1 MSKLTIV
8 GGGLAGC
15 SLGWYLKNKGY
26 DFKIID
32 PCEEVTSTL
41 IAAGI
46 INPITGPSL
55 TKSPRLEEL
64 WSIAK
69 DFYHSIEKETGTKM
83 FRLTQVVRLFDSD
96 RQIERW
102 HRRLLDSEYSALV
115 TEEPLGLSD
124 SFNSEY
130 GGFVTK
136 FGAHLDTRVFIQVLR
151 KLLEDHWVT
160 AHCEE
165 QPLEGT
171 TIYCEGVQGAR
182 NPFFEWVKFKPAKGE
197 ILTVKIPNLVED
209 RIIVRGNIWLLPL
222 GNSIYRAG
230 ATYDWNANDIEP
242 TQEARLM
249 IEERLQK
256 LINASYEVIDHVA
269 AVRPI
274 IDSRRTLIGLH
285 PGNDK
290 IGFFNGLGSK
300 GVLTAPLLAS
310 NLADHICD
318 SSPIDPEFD
327 VRGNI

>member
-1 MSKLTIV
+1 MSKFTIV
-8 GGGLAGC
+8 GGGRAGC

-32 PCEEVTSTL
+32 PSEEVTSTL

-55 TKSPRLEEL
+55 TKSSRLEEL

-69 DFYHSIEKETGTKM
+69 DFYHSIEKETGVKM

-96 RQIERW
+96 RQVERW
-102 HRRLLDSEYSALV
+102 HRRLLDPEYSALV

-136 FGAHLDTRVFIQVLR
+136 FGAHLDTRVFILVLR
-151 KLLEDHWVT
+151 KLLEDHWVNGR
-160 AHCEE
+160 CEE

-171 TIYCEGVQGAR
+171 TIYCEGVQGAK

-197 ILTVKIPNLVED
+197 ILTVKIPSLVED

-230 ATYDWNANDIEP
+230 ATYDWNANDNEP
-242 TQEARLM
+242 TQEARL
-249 IEERLQK
+249 IVEERLQK
-256 LINASYEVIDHVA
+256 LINASHEVIDHVA

-327 VRGNI
+327 LRGNI

>member
-1 MSKLTIV
+1 MV
-8 GGGLAGC
+8 
-15 SLGWYLKNKGY
+15 
-26 DFKIID
+26 D
-32 PCEEVTSTL
+32 
-41 IAAGI
+41 
-46 INPITGPSL
+46 
-55 TKSPRLEEL
+55 
-64 WSIAK
+64 AK

-102 HRRLLDSEYSALV
+102 HRRLLDPEYSALV
-115 TEEPLGLSD
+115 TDEPLGLSD
-124 SFNSEY
+124 CFNSEY

-165 QPLEGT
+165 QPSEGT
-171 TIYCEGVQGAR
+171 TIYCEGVQGAK

-197 ILTVKIPNLVED
+197 ILTVKIPSLVED

-256 LINASYEVIDHVA
+256 LINASYEVIDHDA

>member
-1 MSKLTIV
+1 M
-8 GGGLAGC
+8 
-15 SLGWYLKNKGY
+15 
-26 DFKIID
+26 
-32 PCEEVTSTL
+32 
-41 IAAGI
+41 
-46 INPITGPSL
+46 
-55 TKSPRLEEL
+55 
-64 WSIAK
+64 
-69 DFYHSIEKETGTKM
+69 
-83 FRLTQVVRLFDSD
+83 
-96 RQIERW
+96 
-102 HRRLLDSEYSALV
+102 
-115 TEEPLGLSD
+115 
-124 SFNSEY
+124 
-130 GGFVTK
+130 
-136 FGAHLDTRVFIQVLR
+136 
-151 KLLEDHWVT
+151 
-160 AHCEE
+160 
-165 QPLEGT
+165 EGT

-197 ILTVKIPNLVED
+197 ILTVKIPSLVED

>member
-1 MSKLTIV
+1 MSKFTIV

-32 PCEEVTSTL
+32 PSEEVTSTL

-64 WSIAK
+64 WPIAK
-69 DFYHSIEKETGTKM
+69 DFYHSIEKETGAKM

-96 RQIERW
+96 RQVERW
-102 HRRLLDSEYSALV
+102 HRRLLDPEYSALV

-151 KLLEDHWVT
+151 KILEDHWVT
-160 AHCEE
+160 GYCEE

-171 TIYCEGVQGAR
+171 TIYCEGVQGAK

-197 ILTVKIPNLVED
+197 ILTVKIPSLVED

-230 ATYDWNANDIEP
+230 ATYDWNANDNEP
-242 TQEARLM
+242 TQEARL
-249 IEERLQK
+249 IVEERLQK
-256 LINASYEVIDHVA
+256 LINASHEVIDHVA

-327 VRGNI
+327 LRGNI

>member
-1 MSKLTIV
+1 MSQITIV

-69 DFYHSIEKETGTKM
+69 DFYHSIEKEAGVKM

-136 FGAHLDTRVFIQVLR
+136 FGAHLDTRVFIQLLR

-182 NPFFEWVKFKPAKGE
+182 
-197 ILTVKIPNLVED
+197 ILFLNGLNL
-209 RIIVRGNIWLLPL
+209 N
-222 GNSIYRAG
+222 
-230 ATYDWNANDIEP
+230 
-242 TQEARLM
+242 
-249 IEERLQK
+249 LQK
-256 LINASYEVIDHVA
+256 E
-269 AVRPI
+269 
-274 IDSRRTLIGLH
+274 
-285 PGNDK
+285 K
-290 IGFFNGLGSK
+290 F
-300 GVLTAPLLAS
+300 
-310 NLADHICD
+310 
-318 SSPIDPEFD
+318 
-327 VRGNI
+327 

>member
-1 MSKLTIV
+1 M
-8 GGGLAGC
+8 
-15 SLGWYLKNKGY
+15 
-26 DFKIID
+26 
-32 PCEEVTSTL
+32 
-41 IAAGI
+41 
-46 INPITGPSL
+46 
-55 TKSPRLEEL
+55 
-64 WSIAK
+64 
-69 DFYHSIEKETGTKM
+69 
-83 FRLTQVVRLFDSD
+83 
-96 RQIERW
+96 
-102 HRRLLDSEYSALV
+102 
-115 TEEPLGLSD
+115 
-124 SFNSEY
+124 
-130 GGFVTK
+130 
-136 FGAHLDTRVFIQVLR
+136 
-151 KLLEDHWVT
+151 
-160 AHCEE
+160 
-165 QPLEGT
+165 
-171 TIYCEGVQGAR
+171 
-182 NPFFEWVKFKPAKGE
+182 
-197 ILTVKIPNLVED
+197 
-209 RIIVRGNIWLLPL
+209 

-274 IDSRRTLIGLH
+274 IGSRRTLIGLH